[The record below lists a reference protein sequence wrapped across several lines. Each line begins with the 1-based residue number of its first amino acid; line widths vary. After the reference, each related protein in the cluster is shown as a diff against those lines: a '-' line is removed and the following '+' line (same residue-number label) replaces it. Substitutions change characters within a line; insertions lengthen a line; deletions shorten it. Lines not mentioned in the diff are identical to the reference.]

1 MMNRNSFVPASAL
14 ILVSLLTAVVSSQE
28 PRRVVLR
35 QQQPLLASLRPD
47 DRHVVMELA
56 LPRPQK
62 AGPVAGE
69 IHARL
74 WGSTFNA
81 VLGVRVQS
89 VLGMPMK
96 LMVTPPTALEYKTWL
111 VPAAED
117 RADRIGSTVTARVEI
132 VLTSTVPG
140 IDVGALIQFQER
152 YGKAVI
158 RGVTVEYGIPWLRP
172 LVEGRRYLLFASVT
186 PEGAIVRE
194 EAYEETKPGAW
205 LSRTYLDADVRPH
218 DEFERL
224 TYDAALL
231 YMRSA
236 LGQL

>member
-1 MMNRNSFVPASAL
+1 MNRKSLVPASAL
-14 ILVSLLTAVVSSQE
+14 ILGSLLTAVASSQE

-35 QQQPLLASLRPD
+35 QQQPLLAYLRPD
-47 DRHVVMELA
+47 DRHVVIELP
-56 LPRPQK
+56 LSRPQK
-62 AGPVAGE
+62 VGPVAGE
-69 IHARL
+69 SYGHL
-74 WGSTFNA
+74 LGSAFE
-81 VLGVRVQS
+81 VVIGVRVQS
-89 VLGMPMK
+89 VVGMPMK
-96 LMVTPPTALEYKTWL
+96 LMVTPPTALEYKTWF

-117 RADRIGSTVTARVEI
+117 QADRIGSTVTARVET
-132 VLTSTVPG
+132 VLKSTVPG

-172 LVEGRRYLLFASVT
+172 LVEGRRYLLFLGVT
-186 PEGAIVRE
+186 PEGEIVRE